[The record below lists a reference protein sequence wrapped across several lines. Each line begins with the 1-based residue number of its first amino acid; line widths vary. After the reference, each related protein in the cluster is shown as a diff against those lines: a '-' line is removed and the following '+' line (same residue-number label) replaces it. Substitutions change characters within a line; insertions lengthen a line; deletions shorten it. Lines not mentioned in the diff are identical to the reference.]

1 MGQFYVLN
9 LNIYGIIF
17 NPKAPQFNVDCH
29 HEVGKRI
36 WNQNQEIT
44 NDFLRAKSYLALLE
58 IRQVEKLIKSSIC
71 DFQITIE
78 NCRSEEREENPQQFP
93 SWKVQIRGD
102 FFYLFLKG
110 QSHSG

>member
-36 WNQNQEIT
+36 WNQNRNSAFVNKKQMI
-44 NDFLRAKSYLALLE
+44 F
-58 IRQVEKLIKSSIC
+58 
-71 DFQITIE
+71 
-78 NCRSEEREENPQQFP
+78 
-93 SWKVQIRGD
+93 
-102 FFYLFLKG
+102 
-110 QSHSG
+110 

>member
-36 WNQNQEIT
+36 WNQNQ
-44 NDFLRAKSYLALLE
+44 N
-58 IRQVEKLIKSSIC
+58 KLS
-71 DFQITIE
+71 F
-78 NCRSEEREENPQQFP
+78 
-93 SWKVQIRGD
+93 
-102 FFYLFLKG
+102 
-110 QSHSG
+110 

>member
-36 WNQNQEIT
+36 WNQNRNSAFVNKKNMIFLANDIT
-44 NDFLRAKSYLALLE
+44 SWRLISVQSYEDWMAKVCTSDSLVILLSLS
-58 IRQVEKLIKSSIC
+58 QVFNLMSPKSIFVWPTYQKLS
-71 DFQITIE
+71 
-78 NCRSEEREENPQQFP
+78 
-93 SWKVQIRGD
+93 
-102 FFYLFLKG
+102 
-110 QSHSG
+110 

>member
-36 WNQNQEIT
+36 
-44 NDFLRAKSYLALLE
+44 
-58 IRQVEKLIKSSIC
+58 
-71 DFQITIE
+71 
-78 NCRSEEREENPQQFP
+78 
-93 SWKVQIRGD
+93 
-102 FFYLFLKG
+102 
-110 QSHSG
+110 